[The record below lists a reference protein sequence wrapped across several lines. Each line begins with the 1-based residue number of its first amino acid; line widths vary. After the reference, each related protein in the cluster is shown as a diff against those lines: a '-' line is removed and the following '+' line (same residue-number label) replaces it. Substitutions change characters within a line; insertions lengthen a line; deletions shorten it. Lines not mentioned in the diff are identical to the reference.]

1 MLLGGSGLLDRVFDD
16 EVEEEVVA
24 AQGATDFAAALKV
37 DEELLVHELWDAGV
51 SGAIAI
57 GPAGCAAHLFELWLG
72 CFRHGCASVSG
83 VVECTGWPRWGD

>member
-37 DEELLVHELWDAGV
+37 DEELLVHELHTQAKSADLRAYV
-51 SGAIAI
+51 
-57 GPAGCAAHLFELWLG
+57 
-72 CFRHGCASVSG
+72 
-83 VVECTGWPRWGD
+83 